1 MSPRVA
7 PGVHSQADIAYRE
20 IYRLILA
27 SAATPEHE
35 STIWF
40 ERQLGERLQ
49 MGRTPVREA
58 LKRLENE
65 GLLVP
70 ASVRG
75 GLVAATISSA
85 EVEDLY
91 RLRRA
96 LESLAAELAATR
108 VANGEVSKSQ
118 LVTLAEAAGVIKSR
132 AAVGDMMGVSEANH
146 RFHELIGA
154 LSANPFLRDALSR
167 LWYRIAVSALDNL
180 SDDPAWLDETHSHHD
195 DLVSLIESGDSAG
208 AAALMDS
215 HIRRAMETY
224 VAHHGSRSN
233 PAT

>member
-7 PGVHSQADIAYRE
+7 PGVQSQADIAYRD

-27 SAATPEHE
+27 SAATEGPEPVV
-35 STIWF
+35 WF
-40 ERQLGERLQ
+40 ERQLGERLH

-70 ASVRG
+70 ASVHG
-75 GLVAATISSA
+75 GLVAATISNA

-91 RLRRA
+91 RLRGA

-108 VANGEVSKSQ
+108 VADGKVSRSQ
-118 LVTLAEAAGVIKSR
+118 LTELSDAAAEIKAR
-132 AAVGDMMGVSEANH
+132 AASGDTMGVSDANH
-146 RFHELIGA
+146 RLHELIGS
-154 LSANPFLRDALSR
+154 LSANPFLEDALSR
-167 LWYRIAVSALDNL
+167 LWYRIAVSALNNL

-195 DLVSLIESGDSAG
+195 ELVRLIQDGDGDG
-208 AAALMDS
+208 AAALMDT
-215 HIRRAMETY
+215 HIRRAKETY
-224 VAHHGSRSN
+224 LAHHEAMSSTR
-233 PAT
+233 